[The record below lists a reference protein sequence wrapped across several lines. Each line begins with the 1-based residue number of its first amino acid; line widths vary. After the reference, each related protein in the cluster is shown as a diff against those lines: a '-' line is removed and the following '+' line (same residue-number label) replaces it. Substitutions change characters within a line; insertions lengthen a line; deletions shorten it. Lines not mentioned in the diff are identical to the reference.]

1 MKNRIMDEMKRVFRP
16 EFMNRVDDTIVF
28 HQLTKGEIIQIVDLM
43 VDRVRQQMSSQG
55 MDLEV
60 TQEVRE
66 LLAAEGFDP
75 QFGARPLRRAVQR
88 LIEDPLSEE
97 ILLGRFTMSDTIRAE
112 LEDGKIFFTK
122 AADLKSLPVESQQSQ
137 QS

>member
-1 MKNRIMDEMKRVFRP
+1 
-16 EFMNRVDDTIVF
+16 
-28 HQLTKGEIIQIVDLM
+28 
-43 VDRVRQQMSSQG
+43 MSSQG

-66 LLAAEGFDP
+66 LLASEGFDP

-97 ILLGRFTMSDTIRAE
+97 ILLGRFTDMDTIRAE

-122 AADLKSLPVESQQSQ
+122 AADLSTLPVESQQSQ